1 MHELSKEIPLP
12 GSREGGAREEHQGAE
27 EVVHGLLL
35 VSSPSLH
42 LLEERE
48 HPTALLSL

>member
-1 MHELSKEIPLP
+1 MHELSKEIPFP
-12 GSREGGAREEHQGAE
+12 GSREGGAREGHQGIE

-35 VSSPSLH
+35 VSIPSLH

-48 HPTALLSL
+48 HEIALLSL